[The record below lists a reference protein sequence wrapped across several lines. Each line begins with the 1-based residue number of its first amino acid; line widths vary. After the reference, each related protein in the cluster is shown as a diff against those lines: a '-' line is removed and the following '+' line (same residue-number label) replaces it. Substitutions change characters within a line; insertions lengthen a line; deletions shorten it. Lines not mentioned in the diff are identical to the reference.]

1 MSMSANLSSKQ
12 TLWQFLAEP
21 HSAVRREEERQRARV
36 LAIVSLV
43 LVLVGLPIAVI
54 GTLNVGISGW
64 PIWLVLVLW
73 IASYLLS
80 RSPRPQVGAGL
91 LVFGLAALDLGA
103 LVAMGDAAGAA
114 RTVMFMLMPI
124 LLSLLLMPARVTVG
138 LAVVVVAVLLG
149 MSFFIPWF
157 SIRQLAIPMAVIVL
171 MSLLASA
178 AAVLRDRDI
187 ETIRRQAADL
197 SRYSQSLQA
206 EVDQRTRNILV
217 ISEIGQA
224 ITGARD
230 LEALLKRVV
239 NLIIERFGFYHAQ
252 VFLIDEE
259 GRYAVLKASTGQA
272 GQELLARGHKLEVGS
287 RSVIGQVTSRG
298 EVVIASD
305 TDTDP
310 IHRRN
315 ELLPHTR
322 SEMALPLQVGGRIIG
337 ALDIQSVTPNAFTE
351 ADIPAFRSMADQLA
365 IAIENAR
372 LFERAQRDLQ
382 DIELLNRQ
390 LTGEAWRKYVSG
402 RSGAAPVG
410 YEANERGV
418 RPILPDAGT
427 VDAAG
432 GDGTLS
438 LPLTVRGET
447 IGVIDLTPRSGEEP
461 DEETRTILQAVA
473 ERVALALD
481 STRLSEQARSQAERE
496 QILSRLSA
504 ELQATTDLH
513 IILKIAAR
521 EASRALGTPRGFVH
535 LQVEYGPK
543 EQEEKT

>member
-1 MSMSANLSSKQ
+1 MSMSANLSSKR
-12 TLWQFLAEP
+12 TLWQFLTEP
-21 HSAVRREEERQRARV
+21 HSAVRREEDKQRARV
-36 LAIVSLV
+36 LAVVSLA
-43 LVLVGLPIAVI
+43 LVLVGLPIAVM
-54 GTLNVGISGW
+54 GTLNVGSSGW
-64 PIWLVLVLW
+64 PMWLITVLW
-73 IASYLLS
+73 IISYVLS